1 MDCLAAIRFLR
12 ANAAKWHFDVDRLV
26 VGGQV
31 QVVTTAPRLAPKSD
45 GDSPK
50 SDALDAAVD
59 SVPDLARVACP
70 STHLGSM
77 TPATALRFLNQHGTD
92 DPLISTLQAIGFA
105 LAVAAALEPSMV
117 EIDVLPGASRGNA
130 PFETRANLYRI
141 HAIVAAAMR

>member
-1 MDCLAAIRFLR
+1 MDCLTAIRFLR
-12 ANAAKWHFDVDRLV
+12 ANAARWHLDVDRLV

-31 QVVTTAPRLAPKSD
+31 HVVATAPHLGPKFD

-59 SVPDLARVACP
+59 SVLDLARVASP

-77 TPATALRFLNQHGTD
+77 TPATAPRFLNQHGTD
-92 DPLISTLQAIGFA
+92 DPLIPTQQAIGFA

-117 EIDVLPGASRGNA
+117 EIDVLPGAGHGGA
-130 PFETRANLYRI
+130 PFEAPANLVRI
-141 HAIVAAAMR
+141 HAFIAAAVR